1 MLARLNLLFAFSM
14 STLLVFYFAGRFVL
28 VKIVATVAPSMVPYF
43 IAAYTLAALML
54 TVLILAKTMIRL
66 GGVSTAARGRRLN
79 VRFFVAQVMLLLAHL
94 CALFAAYTLF
104 FLGAS
109 GEIHWSLLLAPL
121 LYAAGIYL
129 AVIDLRQ
136 RAAQATG

>member
-1 MLARLNLLFAFSM
+1 MFAFAM

-28 VKIVATVAPSMVPYF
+28 VRIVATVAPSMVPYF

-54 TVLILAKTMIRL
+54 TVLIVAKTTIRL
-66 GGVSTAARGRRLN
+66 GGYSMAARGRK
-79 VRFFVAQVMLLLAHL
+79 VQARFFVTQAMLCLAHL
-94 CALFAAYTLF
+94 CVFFAAYTLF
-104 FLGAS
+104 SPDAS
-109 GEIHWSLLLAPL
+109 GEIHWTWLLAPL
-121 LYAAGIYL
+121 LYAAGIYG